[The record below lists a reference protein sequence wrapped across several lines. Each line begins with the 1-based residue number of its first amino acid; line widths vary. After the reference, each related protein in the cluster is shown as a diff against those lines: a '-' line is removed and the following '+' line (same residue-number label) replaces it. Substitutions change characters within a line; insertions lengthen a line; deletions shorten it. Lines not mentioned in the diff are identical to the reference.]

1 MIEEDSVE
9 IIYEH
14 ESQISC
20 MDFSEDERILGFG
33 DIDGKGVML
42 LHEEYEV
49 VLWIEVPNQKVN
61 VIKYS
66 QKTANF
72 IFGFD
77 FSLKIY
83 STKGKIPFTSFN
95 LTLGI
100 ELMSLELLQNQG
112 SLINIF

>member
-49 VLWIEVPNQKVN
+49 VL
-61 VIKYS
+61 
-66 QKTANF
+66 
-72 IFGFD
+72 
-77 FSLKIY
+77 
-83 STKGKIPFTSFN
+83 
-95 LTLGI
+95 
-100 ELMSLELLQNQG
+100 
-112 SLINIF
+112 